1 MDGKNILFSH
11 PFKSYVLSGN
21 WYRGRVARLSS
32 AKAATAVRICSVP
45 QLDPAYGQDFLFM
58 LTTDEKD
65 FIRYWALN
73 RSRKKKSLWQYS
85 IGLPMGVLVILALFA
100 NIISGW
106 HKRAQME
113 LQSSSS
119 SMILTIVIAAISI
132 VIFITVFSIRHK
144 WDQHEQRYQ
153 ELLLKQENEG
163 AAL

>member
-1 MDGKNILFSH
+1 
-11 PFKSYVLSGN
+11 
-21 WYRGRVARLSS
+21 
-32 AKAATAVRICSVP
+32 
-45 QLDPAYGQDFLFM
+45 M